1 VKEIVVSAEHKYSV
15 KFVDGWRDQLPAIF
29 TQYSNHLVL
38 APASLRELLE
48 LETVAGISGKIYYL
62 PDGEEQKSNIML
74 AELWNLAGELN
85 LNRDSVVIGI
95 GGGATTDLAG
105 FFAATWL
112 RGVDW
117 FAFPTSLA
125 GMVDAAVGGKTGIN
139 TSAGKNLVGSF
150 HSPQGVLIDSGFLK
164 TLPERDLCAGMAEV
178 IKCGFISDPVILELA
193 SDYQAN
199 LDELIFRAVA
209 VKARVVSEDF
219 KESHL
224 REILNYGHT
233 LGHAIEKREKYSLRH
248 GEAVS
253 IGMIFAAQLSVDLAG
268 LDQAVLQQHRNLLSM
283 LNLPIT
289 YPSGAFEELLG
300 LMNND
305 KKRRD
310 NSLRFVGLSNLATP
324 TWLDSVTTPQ
334 LKAAYE
340 RICS

>member
-1 VKEIVVSAEHKYSV
+1 
-15 KFVDGWRDQLPAIF
+15 
-29 TQYSNHLVL
+29 
-38 APASLRELLE
+38 
-48 LETVAGISGKIYYL
+48 
-62 PDGEEQKSNIML
+62 
-74 AELWNLAGELN
+74 
-85 LNRDSVVIGI
+85 
-95 GGGATTDLAG
+95 
-105 FFAATWL
+105 
-112 RGVDW
+112 
-117 FAFPTSLA
+117 
-125 GMVDAAVGGKTGIN
+125 
-139 TSAGKNLVGSF
+139 
-150 HSPQGVLIDSGFLK
+150 
-164 TLPERDLCAGMAEV
+164 
-178 IKCGFISDPVILELA
+178 
-193 SDYQAN
+193 
-199 LDELIFRAVA
+199 
-209 VKARVVSEDF
+209 
-219 KESHL
+219 
-224 REILNYGHT
+224 
-233 LGHAIEKREKYSLRH
+233 LRH